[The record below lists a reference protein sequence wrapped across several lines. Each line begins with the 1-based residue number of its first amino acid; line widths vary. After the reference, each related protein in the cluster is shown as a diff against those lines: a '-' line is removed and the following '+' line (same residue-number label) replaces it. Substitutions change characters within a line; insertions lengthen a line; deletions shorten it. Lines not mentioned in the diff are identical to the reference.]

1 MIHRT
6 KTEIILL
13 FLVAFSGILPASA
26 AAYDYQKERLL
37 VAGYQALTE
46 GKYAEALPLLND
58 IIAHGDADAE
68 TYFCAGYAEYQL
80 NNCEKAIENYR
91 QAVRIRPHLK
101 EALLNQGVAEIVAG
115 NGTEA
120 VALGQAIISFDPDY
134 APAYHLM
141 AAASGY
147 LNEKKAEVDYYREA
161 LRKDSTFYL
170 SRFNLGLSYICLDWQ
185 KEAVE
190 ELIRAIN
197 LQSDFAAAHYWL
209 GQVYGMLRNPA
220 EEAIAYDNALY
231 LGMNTATL
239 HYNLGIA
246 YAELGRLADEQAQYR
261 KALAIEPDFVS
272 ALYNLSVN
280 LSETGQWQE
289 AAEILQQA
297 SRLKPEL
304 ALMESS
310 PQNRKRLPRASDF
323 PEKYYQLV
331 TATPEEVIE
340 PGYLAEKATL
350 AGLHDA
356 ATGFYLEAISKSPDD
371 ISLNLSLAEQ
381 YLRLEKWSEVVSL
394 LKPAM
399 ESMIEEPRAYQYL
412 GKAYLETG
420 AVNSAIKLLEPKLAD
435 FPSQFEI
442 RSILGVCYVSK
453 QQWEKARQIL
463 QEAAAL
469 KSDDFETCNFL
480 GVASMQLEK
489 WEEAATAFEQ
499 AVKLKPDFADGHC
512 SLGLVYGTLGK
523 HQEEITAYKEAIR
536 LKPSMAEAYY
546 GLGLAY
552 LDIEDKDSAQE
563 QYVILYNLD
572 KGLAKDLLRQIKK

>member
-1 MIHRT
+1 MKIG
-6 KTEIILL
+6 IILL
-13 FLVAFSGILPASA
+13 FLWAITKILPAA
-26 AAYDYQKERLL
+26 TAAYDYQKERLL
-37 VAGYQALTE
+37 VDSYRALME
-46 GKYAEALPLLND
+46 EKYAEALPLLND

-68 TYFCAGYAEYQL
+68 TYFCAGYAEYHL
-80 NNCEKAIENYR
+80 NDCEKAIEHYR
-91 QAVRIRPHLK
+91 QAVKLQPHLK

-115 NGTEA
+115 NGNEA
-120 VALGQAIISFDPDY
+120 VALGQAIISFAPDY
-134 APAYHLM
+134 TPAYHLM

-170 SRFNLGLSYICLDWQ
+170 ARFNLALSYIRLDWQ

-220 EEAIAYDNALY
+220 EEAIAYDNALH

-272 ALYNLSVN
+272 AMYNLSVN
-280 LSETGQWQE
+280 LSESGQWQE
-289 AAEILQQA
+289 AAEILRQV

-304 ALMESS
+304 ALVETA
-310 PQNRKRLPRASDF
+310 PQNRKRLPRAGDL

-340 PGYLAEKATL
+340 PGYLAEKAAS
-350 AGLHDA
+350 AGLYDA
-356 ATGFYLEAISKSPDD
+356 AIEFYRGAIGRSPDD
-371 ISLNLSLAEQ
+371 ISLKLLLAEL
-381 YLRLEKWSEVVSL
+381 YLRLEKWTEVVSL
-394 LKPAM
+394 LKPAKEAM
-399 ESMIEEPRAYQYL
+399 SVEPRAYQYL

-420 AVNSAIKLLEPKLAD
+420 SVNSAIRLLEPKLAD
-435 FPSQFEI
+435 FPSQSEI

-453 QQWEKARQIL
+453 QQWEKARNIL

-489 WEEAATAFEQ
+489 WEEAAKAFEQ

-536 LKPSMAEAYY
+536 LKPDMAEAYY

-552 LDIEDKDSAQE
+552 LDIEDKDSAQQ